1 MANSSRTPLIQ
12 IAPSIL
18 AADFA
23 RLGEA
28 VALVESAGVE
38 MLHVDVMDGRFVP
51 NISIGMPVVSSLRK
65 FTKLFLDCHLM
76 IVEPD
81 QYVAPFVEAGAQMVT
96 IHQEACPH
104 LHRSLQNIKSLGVGA
119 GVALNPATPVST
131 LEHVIDLVDLV
142 LVMSVNPGFG
152 GQKFLP
158 LAYDKIRELAD
169 LREQGGYKFKIEVDG
184 GVGADN
190 AGELSAAGADIL
202 VAGSSIFGT
211 PDPARSVVELKK
223 SADEARL
230 TRV

>member
-1 MANSSRTPLIQ
+1 MANSSRRPLTQ

-28 VALVESAGVE
+28 VSAVERAGVE

-51 NISIGMPVVSSLRK
+51 NISIGLPVVESLRK
-65 FTKLFLDCHLM
+65 ATKLLLDCHLM

-81 QYVAPFVEAGAQMVT
+81 AFVAPFVEAGAGIVT

-104 LHRSLQNIKSLGVGA
+104 LHRSLQNIRSQGVGA
-119 GVALNPATPVST
+119 GVALNPATPVSS
-131 LEHVIDLVDLV
+131 LEHVLDLVDLV

-152 GQKFLP
+152 GQQFLP

-169 LREQGGYKFKIEVDG
+169 LREQGGFKFKIEVDG

-190 AGELSAAGADIL
+190 AGALTAAGADIL

-211 PDPARSVVELKK
+211 PDPTRSVVELKK
-223 SADEARL
+223 LADEARL

>member
-1 MANSSRTPLIQ
+1 MPQ

-23 RLGEA
+23 HLGDA
-28 VALVESAGVE
+28 VENVSGAGVE

-51 NISIGMPVVSSLRK
+51 NISIGMPVVASLRK
-65 FTKLFLDCHLM
+65 ATDLFLDCHLM

-81 QYVAPFVEAGAQMVT
+81 LYVADFVKAGAQNVT
-96 IHQEACPH
+96 VHQEACPH
-104 LHRSLQNIKSLGVGA
+104 LHRSLQGIRALGAGA
-119 GVALNPATPVST
+119 GVAINPATPVST
-131 LEHVIDLVDLV
+131 LEYVLDMVDLV

-158 LAYDKIRELAD
+158 LAYDKIRELAE
-169 LREQGGYKFKIEVDG
+169 LREQGAFSFRIEVDG
-184 GVGADN
+184 GVGLDN
-190 AGELSAAGADIL
+190 AEQLCAAGADIL

-211 PDPARSVVELKK
+211 PDPAQSVTDLKARSEQ
-223 SADEARL
+223 ARM

>member
-1 MANSSRTPLIQ
+1 M
-12 IAPSIL
+12 
-18 AADFA
+18 
-23 RLGEA
+23 GEA
-28 VALVESAGVE
+28 VAGVEAAGVE

-51 NISIGMPVVSSLRK
+51 NISIGMPVVSSLRQ

-81 QYVAPFVEAGAQMVT
+81 QFVPAFAEAGAQMITV
-96 IHQEACPH
+96 HQEACPH
-104 LHRSLQNIKSLGVGA
+104 LHRSLQNIKAQGVGA

-131 LEHVIDLVDLV
+131 IEHVAELVDLV

-152 GQKFLP
+152 GQEFLP

-169 LREQGGYKFKIEVDG
+169 LREQAGYKFKIEVDG

-190 AGELSAAGADIL
+190 AGKLASAGADIL

-211 PDPARSVVELKK
+211 PDPAASVVALKK
-223 SADEARL
+223 SADEARMV
-230 TRV
+230 RV

>member
-1 MANSSRTPLIQ
+1 MANSSRTLLPQ

-28 VALVESAGVE
+28 VSTVESAGVE

-51 NISIGMPVVSSLRK
+51 NISIGVPVVSSLRK
-65 FTKLFLDCHLM
+65 ATKLFLDCHLM

-81 QYVAPFVEAGAQMVT
+81 LYVGPFVEAGAQMLTV
-96 IHQEACPH
+96 HQEACPH
-104 LHRSLQNIKSLGVGA
+104 LHRSLQNIKAQGIGA
-119 GVALNPATPVST
+119 GVAINPATPVST
-131 LEHVIDLVDLV
+131 LEYVLDLADLV

-158 LAYDKIRELAD
+158 LAYDKIRELAE
-169 LREQGGYKFKIEVDG
+169 LREHGGFSFKIEVDG
-184 GVGADN
+184 GVDASN

-211 PDPARSVVELKK
+211 PDPARSVVELKN
-223 SADEARL
+223 SADAAL
-230 TRV
+230 VTHV